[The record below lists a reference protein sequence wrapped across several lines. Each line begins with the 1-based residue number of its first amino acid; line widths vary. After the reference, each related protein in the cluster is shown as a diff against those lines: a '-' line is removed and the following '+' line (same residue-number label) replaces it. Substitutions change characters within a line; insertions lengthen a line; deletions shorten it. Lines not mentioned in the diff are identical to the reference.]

1 MSDFTIVAEKRDD
14 LGKGASRRLR
24 HAGLVP
30 GIVYGTKKD
39 PVSFQLKHTELEKRL
54 QNEAFYSSILTLDL
68 EGKEESV
75 VLKDMQRHP
84 AKNTIMHLDLLR
96 IDKTH
101 KLTMNIPLHY
111 INEEACIGVKQ
122 DGGSINHHMNE
133 IEVSCLA
140 ADLPEF
146 IEIDML
152 EVALDQTIHL
162 SDLKMPENV
171 EINALLHGG
180 DDSQPVASVHT
191 RRAAVIED
199 DAPVAPEG
207 ETDAEDS
214 AEGEDEES

>member
-1 MSDFTIVAEKRDD
+1 MSDFTIIAEKRDD
-14 LGKGASRRLR
+14 MGKGASRRLR

-30 GIVYGTKKD
+30 GIVYGTEKD
-39 PVSFQLKHTELEKRL
+39 PVSFQLKHTEMEKRL
-54 QNEAFYSSILTLDL
+54 QNEAFYSSVLTLNLD
-68 EGKEESV
+68 GNEESV

-111 INEEACIGVKQ
+111 INEESCIGVKQ

-146 IEIDML
+146 IEIDMAD
-152 EVALDQTIHL
+152 VVLDQTIHL
-162 SDLKMPENV
+162 SDLNMPENV

-191 RRAAVIED
+191 RRAVVIED
-199 DAPVAPEG
+199 DAPVVEDGADPEESSDEG
-207 ETDAEDS
+207 EGEED
-214 AEGEDEES
+214 